1 MVMPGNA
8 LRLCR
13 LRVANDSNPSLTTSV
28 SKIISS
34 TSSFVSFSLLV
45 QHLLSPRRTHSDEH
59 LQSVLQPPRASPLV
73 CACSV
78 HFCLHLSEASDCSLL
93 INFSAISLFL
103 LNTDF
108 HVMRAGLL
116 VLQRRSH
123 HLRTLRVEV
132 INSRARLLLSSSHK
146 TTSCNIVAKSCFL
159 SVWSTELSRFSALSP
174 PLCGS
179 LQRTDSS
186 SGTSDTTA

>member
-34 TSSFVSFSLLV
+34 TSSFVSFFLLV

-59 LQSVLQPPRASPLV
+59 LQSVLQPPRALPLV

-78 HFCLHLSEASDCSLL
+78 HFCLHLSEACAYSVHFCLHFSEASHCSLL
-93 INFSAISLFL
+93 IDFFAICLFL
-103 LNTDF
+103 LNTHF
-108 HVMRAGLL
+108 HVLRADCWCFSTALTPSA
-116 VLQRRSH
+116 RCAW
-123 HLRTLRVEV
+123 
-132 INSRARLLLSSSHK
+132 RAIGGR
-146 TTSCNIVAKSCFL
+146 
-159 SVWSTELSRFSALSP
+159 
-174 PLCGS
+174 
-179 LQRTDSS
+179 
-186 SGTSDTTA
+186 